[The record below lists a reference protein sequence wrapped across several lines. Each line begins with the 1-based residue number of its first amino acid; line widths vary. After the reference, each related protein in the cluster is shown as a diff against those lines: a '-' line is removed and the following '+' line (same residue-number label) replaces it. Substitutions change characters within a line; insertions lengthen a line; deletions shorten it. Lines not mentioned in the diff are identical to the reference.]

1 MDDGVHK
8 EETLLAPT
16 PKCTDALGNI
26 CILAFPKSKCTV
38 DTGYMVIGY
47 KVKSGIRSILGWYG
61 FPYTK
66 SYWIYGQISDIWSDI
81 LIKLKTKAIGSGVF

>member
-1 MDDGVHK
+1 M
-8 EETLLAPT
+8 LL
-16 PKCTDALGNI
+16 KHLSFN
-26 CILAFPKSKCTV
+26 TV

-61 FPYTK
+61 FPCTK

-81 LIKLKTKAIGSGVF
+81 LIKLKTKVIGSGVF

>member
-1 MDDGVHK
+1 MWHQAQVS
-8 EETLLAPT
+8 TLFSHGT
-16 PKCTDALGNI
+16 RFTI
-26 CILAFPKSKCTV
+26 TV

-81 LIKLKTKAIGSGVF
+81 LIKLKTKAIESGVF

>member
-1 MDDGVHK
+1 MG
-8 EETLLAPT
+8 T
-16 PKCTDALGNI
+16 I
-26 CILAFPKSKCTV
+26 TV

-81 LIKLKTKAIGSGVF
+81 LIKLKTKAIGPGVF